1 MKRSVIFG
9 LGCLLLAGCPRNGG
23 PPPDGTTGT
32 PTASVP
38 VPAPTT
44 SPRPASEPSSPVP
57 APTGEPSPT
66 GITLGQGTYTSKAC
80 GERKYDRVARIG
92 KGNTIE
98 LDDRVSPC
106 PKGTACVWSG
116 IVTRKGT
123 YEVEGPGEMGK
134 PYKLMLTFDKAEADR
149 GALAAP
155 THLEWY
161 ESRGVLTGPGDT
173 CPYTRR

>member
-1 MKRSVIFG
+1 MKRTAIFG

-23 PPPDGTTGT
+23 PPPDGTSGT

-38 VPAPTT
+38 APTPAPA
-44 SPRPASEPSSPVP
+44 PDPQPEPPAPPAPEPS
-57 APTGEPSPT
+57 APTPGE
-66 GITLGQGTYTSKAC
+66 ITLAPGTYTSRAC
-80 GERKYDRVARIG
+80 DGRKYDRVARIG

-123 YEVEGPGEMGK
+123 YEVEKPAETGK
-134 PYKLMLTFDKAEADR
+134 PFKLVLDFEKAGADR
-149 GALAAP
+149 GAIAAP
-155 THLEWY
+155 PHLEWY
-161 ESRGVLTGPGDT
+161 ASRGMLTEPGDT
-173 CPYTRR
+173 CPYE